1 MYAVSVRGISVEI
14 ESVGVGFDVTSET
27 SRPSDSTR
35 PVPVARLIA
44 YRRGQRIYER
54 RIDRDSNTPRLSPE

>member
-1 MYAVSVRGISVEI
+1 MYALSVRGISVEI
-14 ESVGVGFDVTSET
+14 ESVGVGFDVKSET

-35 PVPVARLIA
+35 PVSVARLIA

-54 RIDRDSNTPRLSPE
+54 RIDRDQINTRL

>member
-1 MYAVSVRGISVEI
+1 MGSDYDLLALALGPNRACSQSVEI
-14 ESVGVGFDVTSET
+14 ESVGVGFDVKSET

-44 YRRGQRIYER
+44 YRRGQRI
-54 RIDRDSNTPRLSPE
+54 